1 MIALARRILIFKSA
15 YWVNV
20 WGNCTRPVVFRLFL
34 STRSGS
40 SGPRVN
46 SVRLGFRN
54 DEQTFFGGIEEN
66 VRIVLFFFCR
76 PFRWVASGGW
86 ALSRRIFVLFIG
98 RCWNS
103 SSGSAFFVD
112 FVRWIF
118 CLRRGE
124 NKNARKGG
132 VAEEGPA

>member
-34 STRSGS
+34 STLSGS

-66 VRIVLFFFCR
+66 VRIVLFFFAVH
-76 PFRWVASGGW
+76 FDGW
-86 ALSRRIFVLFIG
+86 HLAGG
-98 RCWNS
+98 RCHEEFLFCS
-103 SSGSAFFVD
+103 LAAAGTVPAVPLFCRLCALDILSAS
-112 FVRWIF
+112 W
-118 CLRRGE
+118 
-124 NKNARKGG
+124 
-132 VAEEGPA
+132 